1 MPPTG
6 SCPLAA
12 FQPAFDQF
20 ILCACKAHV
29 EFSSPGR
36 NRTMA
41 RAKTDSGP
49 LSRRE
54 FLGATATAALSTSSL
69 LKTARA
75 QDASEPKPW
84 YSVMRRCGQINVNE
98 RDPLTLDAD
107 AWMDYWASLKV
118 DAVLLNGGGILA
130 FYPTRVPFH
139 HRSQYLGSRDL
150 FGEMVAAAKKRG
162 LRVVARMDCNF
173 AYAEAFP
180 AHARGMHLA
189 LQDLH
194 VQLLFHRTDARHL
207 SRDRFALSRGRILH
221 QRLAEH
227 G

>member
-1 MPPTG
+1 
-6 SCPLAA
+6 
-12 FQPAFDQF
+12 
-20 ILCACKAHV
+20 
-29 EFSSPGR
+29 
-36 NRTMA
+36 MA
-41 RAKTDSGP
+41 RAKSDSGP

-54 FLGATATAALSTSSL
+54 FLGATATVALSTGSL

-75 QDASEPKPW
+75 QDASESKPW
-84 YSVMRRCGQINVNE
+84 HSVMRRCGQINASE
-98 RDPLTLDAD
+98 RDPLTLDAE

-173 AYAEAFP
+173 AYAEASRPDQTPHF
-180 AHARGMHLA
+180 
-189 LQDLH
+189 DL
-194 VQLLFHRTDARHL
+194 RRPP
-207 SRDRFALSRGRILH
+207 SRSEPKPRITGE
-221 QRLAEH
+221 QEVWSSPGESASSYDT
-227 G
+227 

>member
-12 FQPAFDQF
+12 FQPAFTQF
-20 ILCACKAHV
+20 IPCACKAHV
-29 EFSSPGR
+29 EFYPPGR

-41 RAKTDSGP
+41 RTKADSES

-54 FLGATATAALSTSSL
+54 FLGATATVALSTDGL
-69 LKTARA
+69 LRTARA
-75 QDASEPKPW
+75 HDASPSTPW
-84 YSVMRRCGQINVNE
+84 YSVMRRCGQINFNE

-107 AWMDYWASLKV
+107 AWMDYWASMKV

-150 FGEMVAAAKKRG
+150 FGEMVAAAKRRG
-162 LRVVARMDCNF
+162 LRVVARMDGNF
-173 AYAEAFP
+173 AYDEALRD
-180 AHARGMHLA
+180 HADWCERYA
-189 LQDLH
+189 D
-194 VQLLFHRTDARHL
+194 
-207 SRDRFALSRGRILH
+207 
-221 QRLAEH
+221 
-227 G
+227 